1 MVWIQCRGIVL
12 ILFYY
17 SYFGF
22 GQNKTGKVLFYVNVI
37 LCLEWTISRCLMHTL
52 TRSHNE
58 DFKHM
63 LCKFS
68 PWACGRWRRLR
79 SRPPSAGSQTEQ
91 LSPGKHFTFFS
102 QHICLEILSAGW
114 AKNDDPWLFYF
125 YQARVDL
132 LQTSC
137 GPGLGQVWAW
147 LSIHLWNRLSIINSS
162 LESSVSQTSLHS
174 ANATMVPGGKS
185 ISLSKKSTA
194 WRTSGC
200 KDPPPCTW
208 HLKLG
213 GRKQDDKSAWKWLL
227 KGILCGKKKLKPF
240 LKTRSDQSD

>member
-1 MVWIQCRGIVL
+1 MAAFAIAA
-12 ILFYY
+12 
-17 SYFGF
+17 
-22 GQNKTGKVLFYVNVI
+22 
-37 LCLEWTISRCLMHTL
+37 TISGIT
-52 TRSHNE
+52 N
-58 DFKHM
+58 
-63 LCKFS
+63 
-68 PWACGRWRRLR
+68 WAIVTWE
-79 SRPPSAGSQTEQ
+79 TF
-91 LSPGKHFTFFS
+91 HVFFS
-102 QHICLEILSAGW
+102 TYLLG
-114 AKNDDPWLFYF
+114 DPECRLGKIWRSLIFFIF

-147 LSIHLWNRLSIINSS
+147 LPILLWNWLSINDNRLSIINSS

-174 ANATMVPGGKS
+174 AKATMVPGGKS

-213 GRKQDDKSAWKWLL
+213 GRKQDDKSA
-227 KGILCGKKKLKPF
+227 
-240 LKTRSDQSD
+240 